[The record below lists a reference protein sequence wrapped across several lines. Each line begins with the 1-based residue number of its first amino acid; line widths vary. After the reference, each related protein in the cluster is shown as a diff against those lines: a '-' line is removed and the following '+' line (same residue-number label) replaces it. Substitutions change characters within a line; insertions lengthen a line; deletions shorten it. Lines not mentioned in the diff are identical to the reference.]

1 MTASADLLLFVKSA
15 GVGEQHQYAHS
26 TGHSPMSLLEL
37 ARTLSE
43 QGLVHLAQKRERNG
57 FAYIAVRTS
66 QPFYAAAGV
75 I

>member
-26 TGHSPMSLLEL
+26 NGHRPMSLMEL
-37 ARTLSE
+37 ARRMSE
-43 QGLVHLAQKRERNG
+43 QGLVHLVQKRDRNG

-66 QPFYAAAGV
+66 QPFYAAAE
-75 I
+75 